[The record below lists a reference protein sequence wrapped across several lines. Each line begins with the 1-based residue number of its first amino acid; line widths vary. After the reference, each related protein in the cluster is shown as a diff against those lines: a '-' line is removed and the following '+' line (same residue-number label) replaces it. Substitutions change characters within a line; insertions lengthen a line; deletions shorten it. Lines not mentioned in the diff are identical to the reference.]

1 MLKNLKV
8 KDQMTTNVITSSSE
22 EDVVFAFEKL
32 MKKKISSLPVVDDEN
47 KIIGIITASD
57 LGHNL
62 ILDNYNLGTK
72 VKSVMV
78 KEVKT
83 IDIDSTLQDA
93 VNKMG
98 EDSNENGI
106 INQLPVVDDGKLLG
120 ILSDGDILRALKE

>member
-1 MLKNLKV
+1 
-8 KDQMTTNVITSSSE
+8 MTTNVITSSSE